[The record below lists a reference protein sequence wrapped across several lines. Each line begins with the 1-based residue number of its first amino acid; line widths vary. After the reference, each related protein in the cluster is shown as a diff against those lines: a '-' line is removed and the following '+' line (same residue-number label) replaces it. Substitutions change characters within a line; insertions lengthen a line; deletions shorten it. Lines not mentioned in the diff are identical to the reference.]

1 MKNETL
7 TQLQQIL
14 GEDAGVEVFERVV
27 KLLEN
32 STFSALTNSFDLQ
45 KNDFENSTLLLL
57 ERLETALKQMKV
69 LSGKEKFSYRCEDLS
84 WEKYLNLAKDLLKT
98 KMITP
103 WEFQVALKKPERSGL
118 PRLLRS
124 LKKEAKELFSM
135 LVIGYPETP
144 KNPVEQCEVEELLA
158 LANATG
164 KHVA

>member
-7 TQLQQIL
+7 AQLQQIL

-45 KNDFENSTLLLL
+45 KNDFESSTLLLL
-57 ERLETALKQMKV
+57 ERLEAALKQMKV
-69 LSGKEKFSYRCEDLS
+69 LSGKEKFGYYSCEDLS

-98 KMITP
+98 KMITM
-103 WEFQVALKKPERSGL
+103 WEFQVALKKPERSAL
-118 PRLLRS
+118 PRLLKS
-124 LKKEAKELFSM
+124 LKKEARDLFSM

-158 LANATG
+158 LANG
-164 KHVA
+164 KYVA